1 MANNGRM
8 PSRNRGARGN
18 MKMDADSLK
27 ILKRTFSYVWKVYGF
42 KLIIFVICIL
52 LAAASQTTGAIFIA
66 QIINNVISPA
76 IENNV
81 PFSELSSQLN
91 HYILL
96 MACLYT
102 VGIISS
108 IIYTQLNAVLGQ
120 KFLNYMRKITFD
132 KMETLPIKYFDQHT
146 HGNIMSIYTN
156 DIDAVRQLVTQSIP
170 SLIQCVTIML
180 ALVVIMLVYS
190 IWLALILFVGVF
202 MESLNVC

>member
-91 HYILL
+91 HYIL
-96 MACLYT
+96 
-102 VGIISS
+102 
-108 IIYTQLNAVLGQ
+108 
-120 KFLNYMRKITFD
+120 
-132 KMETLPIKYFDQHT
+132 
-146 HGNIMSIYTN
+146 
-156 DIDAVRQLVTQSIP
+156 
-170 SLIQCVTIML
+170 
-180 ALVVIMLVYS
+180 
-190 IWLALILFVGVF
+190 
-202 MESLNVC
+202 